1 MAKATPGALVG
12 AALYGSGK
20 MPFITLEAAI
30 VAATK
35 AGHVP
40 GKTLRFIENKNG
52 RTAYYGPGAT
62 EMRKMQRR
70 RLMGLSAS
78 TASEGKEGN
87 AATEGQT
94 PEGQTAGKAG
104 KECWTLDPS
113 YTTAKATPGEDVGA
127 ELNGSGKTTW
137 TTVNEA
143 VAVAVRY
150 G

>member
-1 MAKATPGALVG
+1 VAKATPGALVG
-12 AALYGSGK
+12 AALYGSEK

-40 GKTLRFIENKNG
+40 GKTLRFIENKMG
-52 RTAYYGPGAT
+52 RVAYYGPGAT

-70 RLMGLSAS
+70 RLMGLSTS
-78 TASEGKEGN
+78 S

-113 YTTAKATPGEDVGA
+113 YTTAKATLGEDVGA

-137 TTVNEA
+137 TTLNGA